1 MTRPGR
7 ALTLSLNETDR
18 AALTQLAQEFG
29 MMWGDKPNISKLI
42 ETIAKRELTIA
53 HNNDWDS
60 DRIQALDMAIK
71 ALIDTGK
78 TPEAQI
84 VAQILLDRSELT
96 IPHRAELLKSTEN
109 LLPSWRKKIDELI
122 YQHRPFRLTYRDAA
136 DRPYTF
142 TVLFGKIQA
151 IEKRQ
156 YLTCQCIESEEND
169 DVLGLRHNWFLR
181 LDRIQDAIV
190 VPMAEKWDNKGLE
203 TILVEFHLTGGLAFA
218 YERKGDDLEVTDLE
232 TDRPTKRV
240 VRKINSTFW
249 FFREILPYG
258 DDCVVVAPDAV
269 VDRFSQKVRSLA
281 AKYEKGGNAELG
293 QHSTLRLKA
302 AS

>member
-42 ETIAKRELTIA
+42 ETIARRELLIA

-60 DRIQALDMAIK
+60 SKIEALNIAIK
-71 ALIDTGK
+71 ALIDAGK
-78 TPEAQI
+78 TAEAQI
-84 VAQILLDRSELT
+84 VAQILLDRAELT
-96 IPHRAELLKSTEN
+96 IPLRAELTKYTDN
-109 LLPSWRKKIDELI
+109 PLPPWRQKIDELI

-136 DRPYTF
+136 DRPFTF
-142 TVLFGKIQA
+142 TVLYGKIQA

-156 YLTCQCIESEEND
+156 YLTCQCVESEGNND
-169 DVLGLRHNWFLR
+169 VPGLEHNWFLR
-181 LDRIQDAIV
+181 LDRIQNAIV

-203 TILVEFHLTGGLAFA
+203 SIPVEFHLTGGLAFA
-218 YERKGDDLEVTDLE
+218 YEQKKDDLEVTDLE
-232 TDRPTKRV
+232 TDRPTKKV
-240 VRKINSTFW
+240 IRKINSTFW
-249 FFREILPYG
+249 FLREILPYG

-269 VDRFSQKVRSLA
+269 VDRLRQKIRSLV
-281 AKYEKGGNAELG
+281 AKYEGKID
-293 QHSTLRLKA
+293 R
-302 AS
+302 

>member
-7 ALTLSLNETDR
+7 ALTLSLNEADR
-18 AALTQLAQEFG
+18 AALIQLAQEFG

-42 ETIAKRELTIA
+42 ETIAKRKLTIA

-60 DRIQALDMAIK
+60 DKIQALDLAIK
-71 ALIDTGK
+71 ALIDAGK
-78 TPEAQI
+78 TAQAQI

-96 IPHRAELLKSTEN
+96 IPHRAELLKYTDS
-109 LLPSWRKKIDELI
+109 LLPPWRQKIDELI
-122 YQHRPFRLTYRDAA
+122 HQHRPFRLTYRDAA
-136 DRPYTF
+136 ERPYTF
-142 TVLFGKIQA
+142 TVLFGKIVP

-156 YLTCQCIESEEND
+156 YLTCQCVESEGNND
-169 DVLGLRHNWFLR
+169 VPGLEHNWFLR
-181 LDRIQDAIV
+181 LDRIQEAIV

-203 TILVEFHLTGGLAFA
+203 TIPVEFHLTGGLAFA
-218 YERKGDDLEVTDLE
+218 YAKREDDLEVSDLD

-269 VDRFSQKVRSLA
+269 VEIFSRKVRSLA
-281 AKYEKGGNAELG
+281 AKYD
-293 QHSTLRLKA
+293 KA
-302 AS
+302 ID

>member
-42 ETIAKRELTIA
+42 EKIARQELTIA
-53 HNNDWDS
+53 YNNDWDS
-60 DRIQALDMAIK
+60 DRIKALDLAMK

-78 TPEAQI
+78 TAEAQI

-96 IPHRAELLKSTEN
+96 IPHRAELLKYTDN
-109 LLPSWRKKIDELI
+109 LLPPWRQKIDELI

-136 DRPYTF
+136 ERPYTF

-156 YLTCQCIESEEND
+156 YLTCQCVESEGND
-169 DVLGLRHNWFLR
+169 DVPGLEHNWFLR

-190 VPMAEKWDNKGLE
+190 VPMAEKWEKGLE
-203 TILVEFHLTGGLAFA
+203 SIPVEFHLTGGLAFG
-218 YERKGDDLEVTDLE
+218 YTKRDNDLDVIDLE

-240 VRKINSTFW
+240 VRKVNSTFW

-258 DDCVVVAPDAV
+258 DDCVIVAPDAV
-269 VDRFSQKVRSLA
+269 VDRFSRKVRSLA
-281 AKYEKGGNAELG
+281 AKYEQSIE
-293 QHSTLRLKA
+293 
-302 AS
+302 

>member
-42 ETIAKRELTIA
+42 ETIARRELLIA

-60 DRIQALDMAIK
+60 SKIQALNIAIK
-71 ALIDTGK
+71 ALIDAGK
-78 TPEAQI
+78 TAEAQI
-84 VAQILLDRSELT
+84 VVQILLDRSELT
-96 IPHRAELLKSTEN
+96 IPLRAELTKYIDNPIS
-109 LLPSWRKKIDELI
+109 PWRQKIDELI

-142 TVLFGKIQA
+142 TVLFGKIVP
-151 IEKRQ
+151 IEKRH
-156 YLTCQCIESEEND
+156 YLTCQCIESEGNND
-169 DVLGLRHNWFLR
+169 VPGLEHNWFLR
-181 LDRIQDAIV
+181 LDRIQEAIV
-190 VPMAEKWDNKGLE
+190 VPMAEKWDNKGLK
-203 TILVEFHLTGGLAFA
+203 TIPVEFHLTGGLAFG
-218 YERKGDDLEVTDLE
+218 YTKRDNDLEVSDLE
-232 TDRPTKRV
+232 ADRPTKRV

-258 DDCVVVAPDAV
+258 EDCVVVAPDAV
-269 VDRFSQKVRSLA
+269 VEIFSRKVRSLA
-281 AKYEKGGNAELG
+281 AKYD
-293 QHSTLRLKA
+293 KA
-302 AS
+302 ID

>member
-1 MTRPGR
+1 MTRSGR

-53 HNNDWDS
+53 HNNDWQPS
-60 DRIQALDMAIK
+60 KIQALTIAIK
-71 ALIDTGK
+71 ALIDAGK
-78 TPEAQI
+78 TTEAEI
-84 VAQILLDRSELT
+84 VAQMLLDRSELT
-96 IPHRAELLKSTEN
+96 IPLRAELIKYLDN
-109 LLPSWRKKIDELI
+109 PIPPWRQKIDELI

-136 DRPYTF
+136 DRPFTF
-142 TVLFGKIQA
+142 TVLFGEVLP

-156 YLTCQCIESEEND
+156 YLTCQCVESEGNS
-169 DVLGLRHNWFLR
+169 DVPGLQHNWFLR
-181 LDRIQDAIV
+181 LDRIQNAVV
-190 VPMAEKWDNKGLE
+190 VPMAEKWEKGLE
-203 TILVEFHLTGGLAFA
+203 SIPVEFHLTGGLAFG
-218 YERKGDDLEVTDLE
+218 YERKEDDLEVTDLE

-249 FFREILPYG
+249 FLREILPYG

-269 VDRFSQKVRSLA
+269 LDRIRQKVWSLA
-281 AKYEKGGNAELG
+281 VQYPEI
-293 QHSTLRLKA
+293 
-302 AS
+302 

>member
-7 ALTLSLNETDR
+7 ALTLSLNEADR

-42 ETIAKRELTIA
+42 ETIARRELTIA
-53 HNNDWDS
+53 HNNDWQPS
-60 DRIQALDMAIK
+60 KIRALTIAIK
-71 ALIDTGK
+71 ALIDAGK
-78 TPEAQI
+78 TTEAEI
-84 VAQILLDRSELT
+84 VAQMLLARSELT
-96 IPHRAELLKSTEN
+96 IPLRAELIKYLDH
-109 LLPSWRKKIDELI
+109 PIPPWRQKIDELS

-156 YLTCQCIESEEND
+156 YLTCQCVESEGND
-169 DVLGLRHNWFLR
+169 DVPGLQHNWFLR
-181 LDRIQDAIV
+181 LDRIQNAVV
-190 VPMAEKWDNKGLE
+190 VPMAEKWDRNGLA
-203 TILVEFHLTGGLAFA
+203 IIPVEFHLTGGLAFA
-218 YERKGDDLEVTDLE
+218 YTKREDDLEVTDLE

-240 VRKINSTFW
+240 IRKIHSTFW

-269 VDRFSQKVRSLA
+269 VDRFSRKVRSLA
-281 AKYEKGGNAELG
+281 AKYEKAID
-293 QHSTLRLKA
+293 
-302 AS
+302 

>member
-42 ETIAKRELTIA
+42 EKIARRELTIA

-60 DRIQALDMAIK
+60 DRIRAIDLAIK
-71 ALIDTGK
+71 ALIDAGETAQ
-78 TPEAQI
+78 AQI

-96 IPHRAELLKSTEN
+96 IPHRAELLKYTEN
-109 LLPSWRKKIDELI
+109 LLPSWRQKIDELI

-142 TVLFGKIQA
+142 TVLFGKIQV

-156 YLTCQCIESEEND
+156 YLTCQCVESEGND
-169 DVLGLRHNWFLR
+169 DVPGLEHNWFLR

-203 TILVEFHLTGGLAFA
+203 TIPVEFHLTGGLAFG
-218 YERKGDDLEVTDLE
+218 YTKRDNDLEVSDLDTVRE
-232 TDRPTKRV
+232 ASPLGNRPTKRV

-258 DDCVVVAPDAV
+258 DDCVVVSPDAV
-269 VDRFSQKVRSLA
+269 VDRFSRKVRSLA
-281 AKYEKGGNAELG
+281 AKYSLA
-293 QHSTLRLKA
+293 TD
-302 AS
+302 

>member
-7 ALTLSLNETDR
+7 ALTLSLNEADR

-60 DRIQALDMAIK
+60 HRIQALNTAIT
-71 ALIDTGK
+71 ALIDVGK
-78 TPEAQI
+78 PAQAQI
-84 VAQILLDRSELT
+84 VAQILLARSELT
-96 IPHRAELLKSTEN
+96 IPHRAELLKYTEN
-109 LLPSWRKKIDELI
+109 LLPSWRQKIDELI

-136 DRPYTF
+136 DRPLTF
-142 TVLFGKIQA
+142 TVLYGKVVP

-156 YLTCQCIESEEND
+156 YLTCQCVESEGND

-203 TILVEFHLTGGLAFA
+203 TIPVEFHLTGGLAFG
-218 YERKGDDLEVTDLE
+218 YTKRENDLEVTDLD

-240 VRKINSTFW
+240 VRQINSTFW

-258 DDCVVVAPDAV
+258 DDCVVVAPDMV
-269 VDRFSQKVRSLA
+269 VDRFSRKVRSLA
-281 AKYEKGGNAELG
+281 AKYSNAKRA
-293 QHSTLRLKA
+293 TKA
-302 AS
+302 VAID

>member
-42 ETIAKRELTIA
+42 EKIARRELKIA
-53 HNNDWDS
+53 YNNDWDS
-60 DRIQALDMAIK
+60 DRIKALDLAMK

-78 TPEAQI
+78 TAEAQI

-96 IPHRAELLKSTEN
+96 IPHRAELLKYTDN
-109 LLPSWRKKIDELI
+109 LLPPWRQKIDELI

-136 DRPYTF
+136 ERPYTF

-156 YLTCQCIESEEND
+156 YLTCQCVESEGND
-169 DVLGLRHNWFLR
+169 DVPGLEHNWFLR

-190 VPMAEKWDNKGLE
+190 VPMAEKWEKGLE
-203 TILVEFHLTGGLAFA
+203 SIPVEFHLTGGLAFG
-218 YERKGDDLEVTDLE
+218 YTKRDNDLDVIDLE

-240 VRKINSTFW
+240 VRKVNSTFW

-258 DDCVVVAPDAV
+258 DDCVIVAPDAV
-269 VDRFSQKVRSLA
+269 VDRFSRKVRSLA
-281 AKYEKGGNAELG
+281 AKYEQSIE
-293 QHSTLRLKA
+293 
-302 AS
+302 

>member
-7 ALTLSLNETDR
+7 ALTLSLKEADR
-18 AALTQLAQEFG
+18 AALTQLAQDFG

-42 ETIAKRELTIA
+42 ETIARRELKIA

-60 DRIQALDMAIK
+60 DRIRAIDLAIK
-71 ALIDTGK
+71 ALIDTGE
-78 TPEAQI
+78 TAQAQI

-96 IPHRAELLKSTEN
+96 IPHRAELLKYTEN
-109 LLPSWRKKIDELI
+109 LLPSWRQKIDELI

-142 TVLFGKIQA
+142 TVLFGKIQI

-156 YLTCQCIESEEND
+156 YLTCQCIESEGNND
-169 DVLGLRHNWFLR
+169 VPGLEHNWFLR

-203 TILVEFHLTGGLAFA
+203 IIAVEFHLTGGLAFA
-218 YERKGDDLEVTDLE
+218 YERRKDDLEVTDLE

-240 VRKINSTFW
+240 IRKINSTFW

-269 VDRFSQKVRSLA
+269 VDRFSRKVQSLA
-281 AKYEKGGNAELG
+281 AKYN
-293 QHSTLRLKA
+293 KA
-302 AS
+302 ID